1 MQQPQDARAFP
12 AWNDQFLAANTLN
25 VEIQA
30 AAVECDYDNMTEFWH
45 GYGSRCPNVSC
56 IHPVRGPHP
65 RCIDLCP
72 FDAKSGK
79 DPMAVK
85 KVGEVQYRMKR
96 GITMDSCA
104 GDNVIPR
111 RMVNATRIRPS
122 AGSKCGLRY
131 VAATGEKIDNEGEVD
146 LNFIT
151 SEGFSESWPF
161 QVANVNK
168 PLGAVA
174 DRVDNKCRV
183 VYDQDDDG
191 RDLSYILDKPSGRIM
206 KIRRTGKVWILDAVV
221 AKDMIS
227 LELFSRQG

>member
-1 MQQPQDARAFP
+1 
-12 AWNDQFLAANTLN
+12 
-25 VEIQA
+25 
-30 AAVECDYDNMTEFWH
+30 
-45 GYGSRCPNVSC
+45 
-56 IHPVRGPHP
+56 
-65 RCIDLCP
+65 
-72 FDAKSGK
+72 
-79 DPMAVK
+79 
-85 KVGEVQYRMKR
+85 
-96 GITMDSCA
+96 MDSGA

-111 RMVNATRIRPS
+111 RVVNTTRIRPS
-122 AGSKCGLRY
+122 AGSRCGLRY

-168 PLGAVA
+168 PLGSVA

-191 RDLSYILDKPSGRIM
+191 KDLSYILDKPSGRIM
-206 KIRRTGKVWILDAVV
+206 KMRRTGKVWILDAVV

-227 LELFSRQG
+227 PELFSRQG